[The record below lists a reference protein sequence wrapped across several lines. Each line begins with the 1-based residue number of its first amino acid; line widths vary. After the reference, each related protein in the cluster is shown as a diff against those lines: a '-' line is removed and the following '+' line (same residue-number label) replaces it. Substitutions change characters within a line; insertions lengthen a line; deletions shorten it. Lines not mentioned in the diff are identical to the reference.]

1 MTAARVATTIGQ
13 MATIAHRITLFVDI
27 LPHFEPIVA
36 FHPIKK
42 IGKHFSLYEET
53 LSKFLTL
60 KILNV

>member
-1 MTAARVATTIGQ
+1 MTAARITTTTGQ
-13 MATIAHRITLFVDI
+13 MATSAHRIMLFVDI

-36 FHPIKK
+36 FHPFKK

-53 LSKFLTL
+53 QSKFLTL